1 MDYMGKY
8 KNMKLLTETFKKFK
22 RIKNLYELQ
31 DGQEYTISQVLDRLV
46 NEREE
51 RQFKL
56 PITDKKNVV
65 I

>member
-1 MDYMGKY
+1 MDNMGKY
-8 KNMKLLTETFKKFK
+8 KNIKVFIETFKKFK

-31 DGQEYTISQVLDRLV
+31 DGQEYTISQILDKLV

-56 PITDKKNVV
+56 PITDKKVL